1 MKEIGLVLFV
11 DVVLISTLLVL
22 KGILE
27 TVMVKV
33 LASLNS
39 LR

>member
-11 DVVLISTLLVL
+11 VVVLISTILVL

-27 TVMVKV
+27 TVVVKV

-39 LR
+39 LT